1 MGAPIELKADEFRDV
16 VDKEGMVFIDWWAP
30 WCGPCKSFAPIYDQ
44 VAGDNP
50 DAVFAK
56 INTDEEQ
63 QLAGAFQI
71 KGIPTL
77 MAFRDGVL
85 LFSQAGALP
94 KAALEELV
102 KRVRELNMDEVRKEL
117 AAQTQKEGGEQG
129 EGGEAES

>member
-1 MGAPIELKADEFRDV
+1 MAAPIELKAETFRDV

-30 WCGPCKSFAPIYDQ
+30 WCGPCKSFGPIYDQ

-50 DAVFAK
+50 DATFAK
-56 INTDEEQ
+56 INTDDEQ

-71 KGIPTL
+71 RGVPTL

-102 KRVRELNMDEVRKEL
+102 KRVRELNMDEVRAEIARQKD
-117 AAQTQKEGGEQG
+117 AAGAAPDDQK
-129 EGGEAES
+129 A